1 MKEVSHELLRNNNC
15 ATSVAHMTGFR
26 DLRQN
31 HDFSVLWIGQTVS
44 ELGTQVSMFAFPLVT
59 FAVTGSAFLAGLA
72 GGLELLGT
80 ALALLPAG
88 LLADRVNRGL
98 VMRCAS
104 GTGVLLYASLVV
116 AGALGELTVPHL
128 FGVAL
133 LSGACAGMFAPSEMS
148 AVRTVVPPEQLPT
161 ALSQQQARQHVGSL
175 LGGPLGGALYS
186 VTRWVPFLFDAVTF
200 AVSWVLL
207 GRIRTDLSAT
217 PRGRDRRNARADVA
231 EGFRF
236 QWGRPFFRTLM
247 LWGMG
252 SNLVVNAIFVA
263 AELRL
268 IQAGFAPWSIG
279 LVSTAA
285 GVCGI
290 LGAIAA
296 PRIIERTATGRL
308 TVLVAWSFVPLLV
321 PLVFWN
327 HPAVVMLSL
336 SVGLFFN
343 PAGNAGIG
351 SYKMSITPPELV
363 GRVQSVGMLMSWS
376 TMPLAPV
383 LGGALLAAFG
393 GSVTMVVLIA
403 VAVAVALIPTLSRT
417 VRSVP
422 RPAEWPQLEVGAAL
436 ADPRP
441 ESAVV

>member
-1 MKEVSHELLRNNNC
+1 
-15 ATSVAHMTGFR
+15 
-26 DLRQN
+26 
-31 HDFSVLWIGQTVS
+31 
-44 ELGTQVSMFAFPLVT
+44 MFAFPLVT

-88 LLADRVNRGL
+88 LLADRVHRGL

-104 GTGVLLYASLVV
+104 GAGVLLYASLVV

-128 FGVAL
+128 FTVAL
-133 LSGACAGMFAPSEMS
+133 LSGVCAGVFAPSEMS
-148 AVRTVVPPEQLPT
+148 AVRSVVPREQLPT

-186 VTRWVPFLFDAVTF
+186 LTRWLPFLFDAVTF
-200 AVSWVLL
+200 AVSWVML
-207 GRIRTDLSAT
+207 GRIRTDLSPA
-217 PRGRDRRNARADVA
+217 PRSRERRHARADVA

-236 QWGRPFFRTLM
+236 QWSRPFFRTLM
-247 LWGMG
+247 LWGMC

-290 LGAIAA
+290 LGAVAA
-296 PRIIERTATGRL
+296 PRIIERVPTGRL
-308 TVLVAWSFVPLLV
+308 TVVVAWSFVPLLV
-321 PLVFWN
+321 PLVLWN
-327 HPAVVMLSL
+327 HPAVVMLAL
-336 SVGLFFN
+336 SAGLFFN
-343 PAGNAGIG
+343 PAGNAGIS
-351 SYKMSITPPELV
+351 SYKMSIIPPELV
-363 GRVQSVGMLMSWS
+363 GRVQSVGMLTSWC

-383 LGGALLAAFG
+383 LGGTLLTTVG
-393 GSVTMVVLIA
+393 GTTTMVVLTA
-403 VAVAVALIPTLSRT
+403 VAVAVAMIPTLSRT

-422 RPAEWPQLEVGAAL
+422 RPAEWPQAPAEGTATAQL
-436 ADPRP
+436 AV
-441 ESAVV
+441 A

>member
-1 MKEVSHELLRNNNC
+1 
-15 ATSVAHMTGFR
+15 MTGFR
-26 DLRQN
+26 DLRRN
-31 HDFSVLWIGQTVS
+31 HDFTILWTGQTVS
-44 ELGTQVSMFAFPLVT
+44 ELGTRVSMFAFPLVT

-88 LLADRVNRGL
+88 LLADRVNRAL

-104 GTGVLLYASLVV
+104 GAGVLLYASLVV
-116 AGALGELTVPHL
+116 AGTLGELTVPHL
-128 FGVAL
+128 FVVAL
-133 LSGACAGMFAPSEMS
+133 LSGACAGVFAPSEMS
-148 AVRTVVPPEQLPT
+148 AVRTVVPRDQLPT

-186 VTRWVPFLFDAVTF
+186 VTRWAPFLFDAVTF
-200 AVSWVLL
+200 AVSWLML
-207 GRIRTDLSAT
+207 GRLRTDLSPE
-217 PRGRDRRNARADVA
+217 PRSGARRNARADVA

-236 QWGRPFFRTLM
+236 QWSRPFFRTLM
-247 LWGMG
+247 LWGAC

-263 AELRL
+263 ADLRL

-296 PRIIERTATGRL
+296 PRIIQRVPTGRL

-327 HPAVVMLSL
+327 NPAVVMLAL

-343 PAGNAGIG
+343 PAGNAGIS
-351 SYKMSITPPELV
+351 SYKMSITPPELL
-363 GRVQSVGMLMSWS
+363 GRVQSVGMLTSWS

-383 LGGALLAAFG
+383 VGGALLAAFG
-393 GSVTMVVLIA
+393 GSVTMVVLIG
-403 VAVAVALIPTLSRT
+403 VAVAVALIPTLSST
-417 VRSVP
+417 VRAVP
-422 RPAEWPQLEVGAAL
+422 RPSEWAKTDDNEPTATEL
-436 ADPRP
+436 AP
-441 ESAVV
+441 A